1 MFLLWNNGKFT
12 ATKDTPLFTPSKYW
26 HSVKRFQIRSLFWSV
41 FSYILTELRKIRT
54 RKNSVFGHF
63 SHRVTHWKT
72 WWFGL
77 LLTCLSDLFYSK
89 VAFYGRYS
97 NIASILR
104 NNKTLHLRCLW
115 GHWPHFCNFWAA
127 TLLHHFFVV
136 DMKKKIIVKCFGF
149 CTKILWKL

>member
-1 MFLLWNNGKFT
+1 M
-12 ATKDTPLFTPSKYW
+12 
-26 HSVKRFQIRSLFWSV
+26 KRFQIRSLFWFL
-41 FSYILTELRKIRT
+41 FSYIRTELRKIRT

-63 SHRVTHWKT
+63 SHSVTHWKT

-77 LLTCLSDLFYSK
+77 LLTFLSDLFYSK

-97 NIASILR
+97 NIASNLR

-115 GHWPHFCNFWAA
+115 GHWPHFCNFWGA

-136 DMKKKIIVKCFGF
+136 DMKKNHCEMLWFLYENTVKTVTFQEKIII
-149 CTKILWKL
+149 TILRPRPWSYM

>member
-1 MFLLWNNGKFT
+1 M
-12 ATKDTPLFTPSKYW
+12 
-26 HSVKRFQIRSLFWSV
+26 KRFQIRSLFWSI
-41 FSYILTELRKIRT
+41 FSYIRTQLRKIRT

-63 SHRVTHWKT
+63 SHSVTHWKT

-97 NIASILR
+97 NIGSILR

-127 TLLHHFFVV
+127 TLLHHFFFSLLIW
-136 DMKKKIIVKCFGF
+136 KKNHCEMLWFLYENTVKTVTFQEKIII
-149 CTKILWKL
+149 TILRPPREITCNRRQ